1 LHDYDLDDDIALVLF
16 TQIEHFI
23 VGDSNDMEVI
33 TLGEI
38 TLLQI

>member
-1 LHDYDLDDDIALVLF
+1 LHDYDLDDDIVLVLF

-23 VGDSNDMEVI
+23 VGEGNEVEVI